1 MDLDSALLR
10 AFVTTAEERHF
21 GRAAERM
28 YLSQQALSKRIQRLE
43 ALLAVRLLDRTHQ
56 RVDLTAAGE
65 RLLPHARR
73 ALDGI
78 DAAVAAV
85 QVRQRA
91 LVVDVIDEHLAPL
104 RLVDRAAEHDPGLAL
119 DVTMRQTTPALATL
133 RGGAADVAFGR
144 AGALGP
150 DWPEDVLRRL
160 VLLERIGLLA
170 GAGHRFADRGQV
182 TLGELCT
189 EPLWFPLRGAPGD
202 WTSYLPELAGRFGLQ
217 IDYSGT
223 TRGFPNFL
231 KQAMARP
238 TFIGM
243 AMGEPPDPRVRVV
256 PIMAPAPVFAW
267 WAMWTR
273 RVPAEFIDRLTTTM
287 VADLADDLVFAGDP
301 QRAWLPDADRNYL
314 MRDAAVRRLP
324 AGPALASHTVPVTA
338 RLPPLLAAQRPG
350 PRTISQRLPGMN
362 KIILVGRT
370 DRGML
375 TVRGDDVQAQIQAGT
390 GIRLPFALE
399 AFPGP
404 GGDIRSPRP

>member
-43 ALLAVRLLDRTHQ
+43 ALLGVRLLDRTHQ
-56 RVDLTAAGE
+56 KVDITAAGQ

-91 LVVDVIDEHLAPL
+91 LVVDVIDEHLTPL
-104 RLVDRAAEHDPGLAL
+104 QLVDRAAEQDPALAL
-119 DVTMRQTTPALATL
+119 DVTMRQTTPTLATL

-150 DWPEDVLRRL
+150 EWPEDLLRRP
-160 VLLERIGLLA
+160 VLLERIGLLV
-170 GAGHRFADRGQV
+170 GAGHRFADRGTV
-182 TLGELCT
+182 TLDELRT
-189 EPLWFPLRGAPGD
+189 EPLWFPLRGSPGD
-202 WTSYLPELAGRFGLQ
+202 WISYLPELAGRFGLQ

-238 TFIGM
+238 AFIGM
-243 AMGEPPDPRVRVV
+243 SMGEPPDPRVRVV
-256 PIMAPAPVFAW
+256 PIVAPAPVFAW

-273 RVPAEFIDRLTTTM
+273 RVPTEFIDRLTTTM
-287 VADLADDLVFAGDP
+287 VAGLADDLTLATDP
-301 QRAWLPDADRNYL
+301 LRAWLPDQDLKYL
-314 MRDAAVRRLP
+314 MQDAAVRRLP
-324 AGPALASHTVPVTA
+324 AGRASGRSAAAPHPADHAVDG
-338 RLPPLLAAQRPG
+338 Q
-350 PRTISQRLPGMN
+350 
-362 KIILVGRT
+362 
-370 DRGML
+370 
-375 TVRGDDVQAQIQAGT
+375 
-390 GIRLPFALE
+390 FAHN
-399 AFPGP
+399 G
-404 GGDIRSPRP
+404 

>member
-56 RVDLTAAGE
+56 RVDITAAGE

-91 LVVDVIDEHLAPL
+91 LVVDVIDENLTPL
-104 RLVDRAAEHDPGLAL
+104 QLVDRAAERDPGLAL
-119 DVTMRQTTPALATL
+119 DVTMRTTTPALATL

-150 DWPEDVLRRL
+150 EWPDDVLRRP
-160 VLLERIGLLA
+160 VLLERIGLLV
-170 GAGHRFADRGQV
+170 GAGHRFADRDQV
-182 TLGELCT
+182 TVDELRT

-202 WTSYLPELAGRFGLQ
+202 WTEYLPELAARFSLQ

-223 TRGFPNFL
+223 TRGFANFL

-243 AMGEPPDPRVRVV
+243 AMGEPPDQRVRMV
-256 PIMAPAPVFAW
+256 PLVGPAPVFVW
-267 WAMWTR
+267 WVMWTR
-273 RVPAEFIDRLTTTM
+273 RVPTELIDRLTTTL
-287 VADLADDLVFAGDP
+287 VAGLADDLAFASDP
-301 QRAWLPDADRNYL
+301 RQAWLPDADRDYL
-314 MRDAAVRRLP
+314 LRDAASLP
-324 AGPALASHTVPVTA
+324 
-338 RLPPLLAAQRPG
+338 
-350 PRTISQRLPGMN
+350 
-362 KIILVGRT
+362 
-370 DRGML
+370 
-375 TVRGDDVQAQIQAGT
+375 
-390 GIRLPFALE
+390 E
-399 AFPGP
+399 
-404 GGDIRSPRP
+404 